1 MNNKE
6 QFKRIINLFASIVI
20 IAMFT
25 LAFSEV
31 WNNSYNEVM
40 EDPFWKNGN
49 ILLVLIYAALY
60 VFISSFFGAFHLGY
74 YTELSLIGS
83 QVIGTLGT
91 NTISFVIISLI
102 GRGRLSVKPMIY
114 LTIYEFFILVL
125 WVYVF
130 SALFAR
136 LYPPRRMVV
145 IYGNKNAADL
155 IRKMGK
161 RGDKYVICEAVSCD
175 ERFDEI
181 IERINEYDAVIIND
195 IPHELRS
202 EILKY
207 CLEKSIRVYINPKI
221 SDIIIRGAD
230 DFNMFD
236 TPLLLNRNSGLK
248 FEQKLMKRTLDLVMA
263 LLGFIIASPFM
274 LVTAIAI
281 KAYDGGPI
289 LYKQKRLTTGG
300 KRFYVY
306 KFRSMIVGAE
316 KKSGAVLAKENDD
329 RITPIGKIIRKI
341 RFDELPQLL
350 NIIKGDMS
358 FVGPRPERPEIA
370 RKYEETMPEFKYRLK
385 TKAGLTG
392 YAQVMGKYNTTPY
405 DKLKMDLMYIE
416 RQSLLLDLRIML
428 MTVKIVFTP
437 SATEGVKEG
446 SKGKK
451 KK

>member
-1 MNNKE
+1 M
-6 QFKRIINLFASIVI
+6 VI
-20 IAMFT
+20 ITLFT

-49 ILLVLIYAALY
+49 ILLVLIYAVMY

-83 QVIGTLGT
+83 QVIGTLST
-91 NTISFVIISLI
+91 NTVAFVMISLI
-102 GRGRLSVKPMIY
+102 GRGRLSVKPM
-114 LTIYEFFILVL
+114 LTLTGFEFCILVL

-130 SALFAR
+130 SALFAK
-136 LYPPRRMVV
+136 LYPPRRMIVV
-145 IYGNKNAADL
+145 YGNKNAVEL
-155 IRKMGK
+155 IKKMGK
-161 RGDKYVICEAVSCD
+161 RGDKYVICEAISCTESYED
-175 ERFDEI
+175 I
-181 IERINEYDAVIIND
+181 IARINEYDAVIIND
-195 IPHELRS
+195 IPHSLRS
-202 EILKY
+202 ELLKY

-221 SDIIIRGAD
+221 SDIIIRGSD

-248 FEQKLMKRTLDLVMA
+248 FEQKLMKRSLDLLLSLIA
-263 LLGFIIASPFM
+263 LIIALPFM
-274 LVTAIAI
+274 IITAIAI

-289 LYKQKRLTTGG
+289 LYRQKRLTIGG
-300 KRFYVY
+300 RTFYVY
-306 KFRSMIVGAE
+306 KFRSMIVNAE

-329 RITPIGKIIRKI
+329 RITPVGKLIRKI
-341 RFDELPQLL
+341 RFDELPQLI
-350 NIIKGDMS
+350 NILMGDMS

-370 RKYEETMPEFKYRLK
+370 KKYMEKMPEFKYRLK

-416 RQSLLLDLRIML
+416 RQSLLLDMRIIL
-428 MTVKIVFTP
+428 MTVKTVFTP
-437 SATEGVKEG
+437 SATEGVKE
-446 SKGKK
+446 KK
-451 KK
+451 KQ

>member
-1 MNNKE
+1 M
-6 QFKRIINLFASIVI
+6 
-20 IAMFT
+20 
-25 LAFSEV
+25 
-31 WNNSYNEVM
+31 
-40 EDPFWKNGN
+40 
-49 ILLVLIYAALY
+49 LIYAALY

>member
-6 QFKRIINLFASIVI
+6 QFKRIINLLASTVIVT
-20 IAMFT
+20 MFT

-49 ILLVLIYAALY
+49 ILLVAIYAVMY
-60 VFISSFFGAFHLGY
+60 IFIGSFFGAFHLGY

-83 QVIGTLGT
+83 QVIGTLST
-91 NTISFVIISLI
+91 NTMAFVMISLI
-102 GRGRLSVKPMIY
+102 GRGRLSVKPMLA
-114 LTIYEFFILVL
+114 LTGFEFCILAL

-130 SALFAR
+130 SALFAK
-136 LYPPRRMVV
+136 LYPPRRMIVV
-145 IYGNKNAADL
+145 YGNRNAVEL
-155 IRKMGK
+155 IKKMGK
-161 RGDKYVICEAVSCD
+161 RGDKYVICEAVSC
-175 ERFDEI
+175 EESYEEI
-181 IERINEYDAVIIND
+181 TSRIDEYDAVIIND
-195 IPHELRS
+195 IPHSLRS

-248 FEQKLMKRTLDLVMA
+248 FEQKLMKRCLDLILSIIGLVIA
-263 LLGFIIASPFM
+263 LPFM
-274 LVTAIAI
+274 IITAIAI

-289 LYKQKRLTTGG
+289 LYRQKRLTIGG
-300 KRFYVY
+300 RKFYVY
-306 KFRSMIVGAE
+306 KFRSMIVNAE
-316 KKSGAVLAKENDD
+316 KKSGAVLAKENDS
-329 RITPIGKIIRKI
+329 RITPVGKLIRKI

-350 NIIKGDMS
+350 NILMGDMS

-370 RKYEETMPEFKYRLK
+370 KKYMETMPEFSYRLK

-416 RQSLLLDLRIML
+416 RQSLLLDLRIIL
-428 MTVKIVFTP
+428 MTVKTVFTP
-437 SATEGVKEG
+437 SATEGVDAEKT
-446 SKGKK
+446 KK

>member
-6 QFKRIINLFASIVI
+6 QFKRIINLLASTVIVT
-20 IAMFT
+20 MFT

-49 ILLVLIYAALY
+49 ILLVAIYAVMY
-60 VFISSFFGAFHLGY
+60 IFIGSFFGAFHLGY

-83 QVIGTLGT
+83 QVIGTLST
-91 NTISFVIISLI
+91 NTMAFVMISLI
-102 GRGRLSVKPMIY
+102 GRGRLSVKPMLA
-114 LTIYEFFILVL
+114 LTGFEFCILAL

-130 SALFAR
+130 SALFAK
-136 LYPPRRMVV
+136 LYPPRRMIVV
-145 IYGNKNAADL
+145 YGNKNAVEL
-155 IRKMGK
+155 IKKMGK
-161 RGDKYVICEAVSCD
+161 RGDKYVICEAVSC
-175 ERFDEI
+175 EESYEEI
-181 IERINEYDAVIIND
+181 TSRIDEYDAVIIND
-195 IPHELRS
+195 IPHSLRS

-248 FEQKLMKRTLDLVMA
+248 FEQKLMKRCLDLILSIIGLVIA
-263 LLGFIIASPFM
+263 LPFM
-274 LVTAIAI
+274 IITAIAI

-289 LYKQKRLTTGG
+289 FYRQKRLTIGG
-300 KRFYVY
+300 RKFYVY
-306 KFRSMIVGAE
+306 KFRSMIVNAE
-316 KKSGAVLAKENDD
+316 KKSGAVLAKENDS
-329 RITPIGKIIRKI
+329 RITLVGKLIRKI

-350 NIIKGDMS
+350 NILMGDMS

-370 RKYEETMPEFKYRLK
+370 KKYMETMPEFSYRLK

-416 RQSLLLDLRIML
+416 RQSLLLDLRIIL
-428 MTVKIVFTP
+428 MTVKTVFTP
-437 SATEGVKEG
+437 SATEGVDAEKT
-446 SKGKK
+446 KK

>member
-1 MNNKE
+1 
-6 QFKRIINLFASIVI
+6 
-20 IAMFT
+20 MFT

-31 WNNSYNEVM
+31 WNNSYNEIM
-40 EDPFWKNGN
+40 QDPFWKNGN

-83 QVIGTLGT
+83 QVIGTLAT

-114 LTIYEFFILVL
+114 LTAFEFCILVL

-136 LYPPRRMVV
+136 LYPPRKMIIV
-145 IYGNKNAADL
+145 YGNKNAADL

-161 RGDKYVICEAVSCD
+161 RGDKYVICEAVSCEESFEEITARID
-175 ERFDEI
+175 EYE
-181 IERINEYDAVIIND
+181 AVIIND

-248 FEQKLMKRTLDLVMA
+248 FEQKLTKRTLDLVMA
-263 LLGFIIASPFM
+263 LIAFVIALPFM
-274 LVTAIAI
+274 LITAIAI

-289 LYKQKRLTTGG
+289 FYRQKRLTTGG
-300 KRFYVY
+300 RRFYVY
-306 KFRSMIVGAE
+306 KFRSMIVNAE

-329 RITPIGKIIRKI
+329 RITPVGKIIRKI
-341 RFDELPQLL
+341 RFDELPQLI

-370 RKYEETMPEFKYRLK
+370 AKYEKTMPEFKYRLK

-428 MTVKIVFTP
+428 MTIKIVFTP
-437 SATEGVKEG
+437 SATEGVKDE
-446 SKGKK
+446 KQKK
-451 KK
+451 K

>member
-6 QFKRIINLFASIVI
+6 QFKRIINLFASMVIVTL
-20 IAMFT
+20 FT

-31 WNNSYNEVM
+31 WNNSYNEIM
-40 EDPFWKNGN
+40 EDPFWQNGN

-60 VFISSFFGAFHLGY
+60 VFVSSFFGAFHLGY

-83 QVIGTLGT
+83 QVIGTLAT
-91 NTISFVIISLI
+91 NTVSFVIISLI
-102 GRGRLSVKPMIY
+102 GRGRLSVRPMIS
-114 LTIYEFFILVL
+114 LTLFEFCILVL

-130 SALFAR
+130 SALFAW
-136 LYPPRRMVV
+136 LYPPRRMIIV
-145 IYGNKNAADL
+145 YGNKNAADL

-161 RGDKYVICEAVSCD
+161 RGDKYVICEAVSCEESFEEICSRID
-175 ERFDEI
+175 EYE
-181 IERINEYDAVIIND
+181 AVIIND

-248 FEQKLMKRTLDLVMA
+248 LEQKLTKRILDLLMA
-263 LLGFIIASPFM
+263 LAAFVIALPFM
-274 LVTAIAI
+274 IITAIAI
-281 KAYDGGPI
+281 KAYDGGPVF
-289 LYKQKRLTTGG
+289 YRQKRLTTGG
-300 KRFYVY
+300 REFYVY

-316 KKSGAVLAKENDD
+316 KKSGAVLASENDK
-329 RITPIGKIIRKI
+329 RITPVGKLIRKI
-341 RFDELPQLL
+341 RFDELPQLI

-370 RKYEETMPEFKYRLK
+370 AKYEQTMPEFKYRLK

-437 SATEGVKEG
+437 SATEGVKE
-446 SKGKK
+446 KK
-451 KK
+451 ANKEK